1 MNGDIEF
8 YLPFPLTVS
17 YLKDIKK
24 SSFFLIQHRYLP
36 HMKRTIEICR
46 TTNMGSEKHKTPTG
60 LFFTNW
66 KAEETTST
74 FDDEWDLRWNFNI
87 ENKLGVGWH
96 QYSLPGYPASFLLET
111 SGKTPN
117 FYMSGL
123 MNGS

>member
-1 MNGDIEF
+1 MQDPQIWGVRN
-8 YLPFPLTVS
+8 
-17 YLKDIKK
+17 IKHQLGF
-24 SSFFLIQHRYLP
+24 SL
-36 HMKRTIEICR
+36 
-46 TTNMGSEKHKTPTG
+46 
-60 LFFTNW
+60 NW

-96 QYSLPGYPASFLLET
+96 QYSLGYPASFLLET
-111 SGKTPN
+111 SGKETF